1 MEIFQVEGTLVCTQ
15 RVEGLRHSSLRVLK
29 NASGKRQVAVDPVG
43 VNPGNWVFT
52 ASGSA
57 ARYAAESFEVLTDLT
72 VCGIIDHWPPREE
85 ASAST
90 DAAASAQ
97 D

>member
-29 NASGKRQVAVDPVG
+29 SSSGNRQVAVDPVG

-72 VCGIIDHWPPREE
+72 VCGIIDNWPPPEDNPDWAE
-85 ASAST
+85 A
-90 DAAASAQ
+90 
-97 D
+97 

>member
-72 VCGIIDHWPPREE
+72 VCGIIDNWPQPEE
-85 ASAST
+85 TPDRT
-90 DAAASAQ
+90 DAPAPAS
-97 D
+97 

>member
-29 NASGKRQVAVDPVG
+29 SASGKLQVAVDPVG

-72 VCGIIDHWPPREE
+72 VCGIIDFWPPQEE
-85 ASAST
+85 TTESAGASAS
-90 DAAASAQ
+90 A
-97 D
+97 

>member
-15 RVEGLRHSSLRVLK
+15 RIEGLRHSSLRVLR
-29 NASGKRQVAVDPVG
+29 NASGKLQVAVDPVG

-57 ARYAAESFEVLTDLT
+57 ARYAAESFKVLTDLT
-72 VCGIIDHWPPREE
+72 VCGIIDYWPPQ
-85 ASAST
+85 
-90 DAAASAQ
+90 DDPPQPAAASASA
-97 D
+97 

>member
-15 RVEGLRHSSLRVLK
+15 RVGGLMHSCLRVLK
-29 NASGKRQVAVDPVG
+29 GANGKLQVAVDPVG

-57 ARYAAESFEVLTDLT
+57 ARYAADSFEVLTDLT
-72 VCGIIDHWPPREE
+72 VCGIIDDWPPQEE
-85 ASAST
+85 APDSAGV
-90 DAAASAQ
+90 SAPV
-97 D
+97 

>member
-1 MEIFQVEGTLVCTQ
+1 MEIFQVEGALVCTQ

-29 NASGKRQVAVDPVG
+29 SANGKLQVAVDPVG

-72 VCGIIDHWPPREE
+72 VCGIIDNWPPPEE
-85 ASAST
+85 APDSAGV
-90 DAAASAQ
+90 AASA
-97 D
+97 

>member
-15 RVEGLRHSSLRVLK
+15 RVGGLMHSSLRVLK
-29 NASGKRQVAVDPVG
+29 STSGKLQVAVDPVG

-57 ARYAAESFEVLTDLT
+57 ARYAADSFEVLTDLT
-72 VCGIIDHWPPREE
+72 VCGIIDDWPQQDEPTEE
-85 ASAST
+85 G
-90 DAAASAQ
+90 
-97 D
+97 

>member
-15 RVEGLRHSSLRVLK
+15 RVDGLRHSSLRVLK
-29 NASGKRQVAVDPVG
+29 NASGKFQVAVDPVG

-72 VCGIIDHWPPREE
+72 VCGIIDEWPPSQETPD
-85 ASAST
+85 SAG
-90 DAAASAQ
+90 AV
-97 D
+97 

>member
-15 RVEGLRHSSLRVLK
+15 RVDGLRHSSLRVLK
-29 NASGKRQVAVDPVG
+29 STSGKLQVAVDPVG

-72 VCGIIDHWPPREE
+72 VCGIIDDWPPQEDRAEDDGKPV
-85 ASAST
+85 SA
-90 DAAASAQ
+90 
-97 D
+97 

>member
-15 RVEGLRHSSLRVLK
+15 RIEGLRHSSLRVLK

-72 VCGIIDHWPPREE
+72 VCGIIDHWPPLDETPE
-85 ASAST
+85 SADVPAST
-90 DAAASAQ
+90 GD
-97 D
+97 

>member
-1 MEIFQVEGTLVCTQ
+1 MEIFQVEATLVCTQ
-15 RVEGLRHSSLRVLK
+15 RVSGLRHSSLRVLK
-29 NASGKRQVAVDPVG
+29 SASGTLQVAVDPVG

-72 VCGIIDHWPPREE
+72 VCGIIDDWPPSQETPD
-85 ASAST
+85 SA
-90 DAAASAQ
+90 DAA
-97 D
+97 

>member
-1 MEIFQVEGTLVCTQ
+1 MEIFQVEGPLVCTQ

-29 NASGKRQVAVDPVG
+29 SASGALQVAVDPVG

-72 VCGIIDHWPPREE
+72 VCGIIDNWPPPEE
-85 ASAST
+85 T
-90 DAAASAQ
+90 RDAAAAPASA
-97 D
+97 

>member
-15 RVEGLRHSSLRVLK
+15 RVDGLRHSSLRVLK

-57 ARYAAESFEVLTDLT
+57 ARFAAESFEVLTDLT
-72 VCGIIDHWPPREE
+72 VCGIIDNWPQPEGPAE
-85 ASAST
+85 SNET
-90 DAAASAQ
+90 AASA
-97 D
+97 

>member
-1 MEIFQVEGTLVCTQ
+1 MEIFQVEGPLVCTQ

-29 NASGKRQVAVDPVG
+29 SASGKRQVAVDPVG

-72 VCGIIDHWPPREE
+72 VCGIIDNWPPPDETPDPADAE
-85 ASAST
+85 ASGR
-90 DAAASAQ
+90 D
-97 D
+97 

>member
-1 MEIFQVEGTLVCTQ
+1 MEIFQVEGPLVCTQ
-15 RVEGLRHSSLRVLK
+15 RVEGLRHSSLRVLRS
-29 NASGKRQVAVDPVG
+29 ASGALQVAVDPVG

-72 VCGIIDHWPPREE
+72 VCGIIDNWPPPAETRDSADAP
-85 ASAST
+85 ASA
-90 DAAASAQ
+90 
-97 D
+97 

>member
-29 NASGKRQVAVDPVG
+29 SESGKRQVAVDPVG

-72 VCGIIDHWPPREE
+72 VCGIIDFWPPSDAAEDS
-85 ASAST
+85 ADAPAST
-90 DAAASAQ
+90 RD
-97 D
+97 

>member
-15 RVEGLRHSSLRVLK
+15 RVDGLLHSSLRILK
-29 NASGKRQVAVDPVG
+29 SSSGKLQVAVDPVG

-72 VCGIIDHWPPREE
+72 VCGIIDDWPPSEE
-85 ASAST
+85 TPDSADAPAST
-90 DAAASAQ
+90 RN
-97 D
+97 

>member
-29 NASGKRQVAVDPVG
+29 NESGKRQVAVDPVG

-72 VCGIIDHWPPREE
+72 VCGIIDQWPPREE

-90 DAAASAQ
+90 EAAASAQ

>member
-15 RVEGLRHSSLRVLK
+15 RVAGLRHSSLRVLK
-29 NASGKRQVAVDPVG
+29 SASGTLQVAVDPVG

-57 ARYAAESFEVLTDLT
+57 ARYAAESFDVLTDLT
-72 VCGIIDHWPPREE
+72 VCGIIDNWPPPEE
-85 ASAST
+85 TPDPAGAPASA
-90 DAAASAQ
+90 
-97 D
+97 

>member
-15 RVEGLRHSSLRVLK
+15 RIAGLRHSSLRVLK
-29 NASGKRQVAVDPVG
+29 NDKGKRQVAVDPVG

-72 VCGIIDHWPPREE
+72 VCGIIDDWPPPDDTPG
-85 ASAST
+85 AT
-90 DAAASAQ
+90 DAPETTG
-97 D
+97 

>member
-15 RVEGLRHSSLRVLK
+15 RVAGLRHSSLRVLK
-29 NASGKRQVAVDPVG
+29 SPSGKLQVAVDPVG

-72 VCGIIDHWPPREE
+72 VCGIIDVWPPQEE
-85 ASAST
+85 TTESVGAPASA
-90 DAAASAQ
+90 
-97 D
+97 

>member
-15 RVEGLRHSSLRVLK
+15 RVEGLKHSSLRVLK
-29 NASGKRQVAVDPVG
+29 SASGSRQVAVG
-43 VNPGNWVFT
+43 ANPGNWVFT

-72 VCGIIDHWPPREE
+72 VCGIIDFWPPQEE
-85 ASAST
+85 TTDSASAS
-90 DAAASAQ
+90 APV
-97 D
+97 

>member
-1 MEIFQVEGTLVCTQ
+1 MEIFQVQGTLVCTQ

-29 NASGKRQVAVDPVG
+29 NASGKLQVAVDPVG

-72 VCGIIDHWPPREE
+72 VCGIIDHWPPPGDTPESADAQ
-85 ASAST
+85 ASA
-90 DAAASAQ
+90 
-97 D
+97 

>member
-15 RVEGLRHSSLRVLK
+15 RVEGLMHSSLRVLK
-29 NASGKRQVAVDPVG
+29 SASGKRQVAVDPVG

-72 VCGIIDHWPPREE
+72 VCGIIDFWPQPEGNADGNE
-85 ASAST
+85 T
-90 DAAASAQ
+90 AASA
-97 D
+97 

>member
-15 RVEGLRHSSLRVLK
+15 RVAGLGHSSLRILRDGR
-29 NASGKRQVAVDPVG
+29 GKRQVAVDPVG

-57 ARYAAESFEVLTDLT
+57 ARYAADSFEVLTDLT
-72 VCGIIDHWPPREE
+72 VCGIIDDWPPEE
-85 ASAST
+85 DTQVSA
-90 DAAASAQ
+90 DA
-97 D
+97 